1 MLIFISIV
9 GLLFIHYLWLLSG
22 MVRSFTNDQK
32 TEEEKSP
39 VRNTFSIIIPFR
51 NEAKVIRDT
60 IESLSR
66 LDYDKE
72 SFEIILVNDHSEDDF
87 QKQIGGLLDSSSIII
102 IDNNGVGKKEAI
114 ETGVEKAKNEWILC
128 SDADCL
134 FQEDWLIACNNAINE
149 NSADLFLF
157 PVFISE
163 GKGLLGRFQYYD
175 LLSTLGFNMG
185 FYFYKGISLLANGAN
200 ILYKKVDFQTIDP
213 FKNNKRISSGDDM
226 FLLQEFKNNVK
237 VIKMDCTSDL
247 WVQTKGQVT
256 WSAFFDQRI
265 RWVKK
270 MKFIK
275 SDLSFYIGIYIS
287 AIQLA
292 LWISLILG
300 FFSLYIFYF
309 FLILI
314 IVKTW
319 ADFKLIKKISSYKNL
334 HIEVGEILFFEFIY
348 MLIVPIIL
356 IVSVFRTPLWK
367 GRKTLNRI

>member
-22 MVRSFTNDQK
+22 MVRSFTGDQK
-32 TEEEKSP
+32 TKEGKNP
-39 VRNTFSIIIPFR
+39 VRNTLSIIIPFR

-60 IESLSR
+60 IESISKV
-66 LDYDKE
+66 DYDKE
-72 SFEIILVNDHSEDDF
+72 CFEIILVNDHSEDDF

-114 ETGVEKAKNEWILC
+114 ETGVAKAKNEWILC

-134 FQEDWLIACNNAINE
+134 FQEDWLIACNNTING
-149 NSADLFLF
+149 SAADLYLL
-157 PVFISE
+157 PVFMDK

-185 FYFYKGISLLANGAN
+185 FYFFKGISLLANGAN

-213 FKNNKRISSGDDM
+213 FKNNKHISSGDDM
-226 FLLQEFKNNVK
+226 FLLQEFKKNDK
-237 VIKMDCTSDL
+237 VIKMNCDSGF
-247 WVQTKGQVT
+247 WVKTMGQST
-256 WSAFFDQRI
+256 WRAFLDQRI

-309 FLILI
+309 FIILI

-319 ADFKLIKKISSYKNL
+319 ADFKLIKKISSYKSL
-334 HIEVGEILFFEFIY
+334 HIEVGEILFFEFVY

-356 IVSVFRTPLWK
+356 IVSVFRAPTWK
-367 GRKTLNRI
+367 GREILNRI